1 MKKRVKNCRL
11 KYSIHITKA
20 QNKTSGTMKTHHNYV
35 SFRFFDYIIL
45 VYDIIKTTCF
55 FFRKKKLTFL
65 SKEADTYRR
74 SSMLIETPA
83 NHFKIS
89 SDQNIHGPSQI

>member
-20 QNKTSGTMKTHHNYV
+20 QNKTSGTMKTNHNYV

-55 FFRKKKLTFL
+55 FFRKKKADF
-65 SKEADTYRR
+65 SKQR
-74 SSMLIETPA
+74 SG
-83 NHFKIS
+83 HIS
-89 SDQNIHGPSQI
+89 PVVDAY